1 MSESTQSLIKSSPV
15 GGVHNDVHDYAARDL
30 ARRQQAVT
38 PEHSCEEVR
47 LIMEANPAM
56 VSVPVLIDGAPAGLI
71 NRTFFLGEMSKPFR
85 RELFQ
90 HRTCSVFMDASPLVV
105 DEGMSIPSLS
115 QRVVGSSGQALAD
128 GFIITDECGL
138 YVGMGNGTDLMK
150 LVAYLQAEKNQALNA
165 ANQELKTILDTLNT
179 TQKQLVQSE
188 KMASL
193 GGLVAG
199 VSHEINTP
207 VGVAVTAASF
217 LENSAN
223 TFRDLFKNGQMK
235 KSDLEKFVSIV
246 DESAKMLLGNLQRA
260 ADLIQSFKRVAVDQT
275 TNDISRIDLKQY
287 LDEVILS
294 LRPQFKNRPIDVTI
308 RCQENI
314 TLEVPAGPLSQVFSN
329 LLNNALLHAF
339 DADDS
344 GSITVTCRLLEDG
357 RTEMR
362 FKDTGKGIPPEVLPK
377 IFDPFF
383 TTKRGHGGTGLGLH
397 ILFNIVTQQLL
408 GTVEVT
414 SQPGAGTEF
423 VVMLPAS
430 ALVTGDTHVG

>member
-1 MSESTQSLIKSSPV
+1 MPKRSQSLISASSS
-15 GGVHNDVHDYAARDL
+15 GDAQNDFHDYAAHDL
-30 ARRQQAVT
+30 ARRQDSVT

-47 LIMEANPAM
+47 CIMEADPALI
-56 VSVPVLIDGAPAGLI
+56 SIPVLIDGAPVGLI

-90 HRTCSVFMDASPLVV
+90 HRTCSVFMDGSPLIV
-105 DEGMSIPSLS
+105 EANMSIPSLS
-115 QRVVGSSGQALAD
+115 QQVVGSSGQALAD
-128 GFIITDECGL
+128 GFIIVDEHGS

-150 LVAYLQAEKNQALNA
+150 LVAFLQAEKNQALNA
-165 ANQELKTILDTLNT
+165 ANQELKSILDTLNT

-294 LRPQFKNRPIDVTI
+294 LRPQFKNRPIAVDI
-308 RCQENI
+308 RCEDKI
-314 TLEVPAGPLSQVFSN
+314 VLEVAAGPLSQVFSN

-357 RTEMR
+357 RAEMR
-362 FKDTGKGIPPEVLPK
+362 FHDTGKGIPPEVLPK

-397 ILFNIVTQQLL
+397 ILFNIVTQQLS
-408 GTVEVT
+408 GTVEVN
-414 SQPGAGTEF
+414 SQPGEGTEF
-423 VVMLPAS
+423 VVTLPAS
-430 ALVTGDTHVG
+430 ARVTGDLHV